1 MASTT
6 CVRKSLVSLN
16 SWGIPNNGGTKE
28 RSNSNASCKTASA
41 IYVATSG
48 MVDFWNRV
56 SQQMSYID
64 TADGTNTR
72 DSLHVGQDLST
83 TDLSSRSSPMHPAI
97 QNQPLG
103 GFKPKKNDAKSL
115 DSCASGESSCN
126 IAGHAF
132 LEEESPPVSPKQ
144 DRAESAPCGQLR
156 RQDAVND
163 DKQGPSS
170 LPWYRI
176 GFVARK
182 PDHRKSSYSRQTDKN
197 QRETWHHV
205 FADGDLKTATLYIN
219 PQYEELELLRPTD
232 SSHCSEGKRS
242 CAVIPNSATATSA
255 LMETA
260 SIGGGHASRTRLS
273 RFQHQ
278 FNYGTGE
285 RRLSAPVPWVGFVGV
300 AGVSHPVRS
309 PPEGT
314 IRLEGER
321 TESWQH
327 GVAVGGVDKV
337 PAKELSRQR
346 ELRWEAKEL
355 SRQRES
361 RWEAEEQS
369 RLRESRWEV
378 RDSCGRMGSDDENA
392 LSKIMTIY

>member
-16 SWGIPNNGGTKE
+16 SWGIPNNGGAKE

-64 TADGTNTR
+64 SGSTRSSSLMDAASNRGSLVVPATDGTNAH

-97 QNQPLG
+97 QNHPLG
-103 GFKPKKNDAKSL
+103 GAKPKKNDAKSL

-144 DRAESAPCGQLR
+144 DRAKSAPCGQPR
-156 RQDAVND
+156 RQDAVSD
-163 DKQGPSS
+163 GGQDPSS
-170 LPWYRI
+170 LPWYRL
-176 GFVARK
+176 GFAARK
-182 PDHRKSSYSRQTDKN
+182 PDHRKTSYTRQTDKN

-205 FADGDLKTATLYIN
+205 FADGDLKTVNLYIN
-219 PQYEELELLRPTD
+219 PQYEELELLQPTD
-232 SSHCSEGKRS
+232 SSVCSEGKKR

-260 SIGGGHASRTRLS
+260 SIGGGHAARTRLS
-273 RFQHQ
+273 RFQHK
-278 FNYGTGE
+278 FNYGAGE
-285 RRLSAPVPWVGFVGV
+285 RRLSLSGKEVLEELKEK
-300 AGVSHPVRS
+300 RS
-309 PPEGT
+309 YD
-314 IRLEGER
+314 R
-321 TESWQH
+321 TH
-327 GVAVGGVDKV
+327 RILKH
-337 PAKELSRQR
+337 
-346 ELRWEAKEL
+346 
-355 SRQRES
+355 
-361 RWEAEEQS
+361 
-369 RLRESRWEV
+369 
-378 RDSCGRMGSDDENA
+378 DSTLKGD
-392 LSKIMTIY
+392 I